1 MSTDLI
7 YPDAYLAKFCTAD
20 REERAFA
27 DVDREGTFNTE
38 WRNRLTV
45 LRCYVIACLENQAAP
60 DDLFT
65 AKLKSYR
72 AEYDAELVR
81 ARAAQPDAS
90 ASGAL
95 IFSIPLER
103 A

>member
-1 MSTDLI
+1 MATTLT
-7 YPDAYLAKFCTAD
+7 YPDAYLAKFCTED
-20 REERAFA
+20 REDRAFA
-27 DVDREGTFNTE
+27 DVDREGSFDTQA
-38 WRNRLTV
+38 RNRLAV
-45 LRCYVIACLENQAAP
+45 LRCYVIACLENQASP

-90 ASGAL
+90 PNGSL
-95 IFSIPLER
+95 VFSIPLER

>member
-1 MSTDLI
+1 
-7 YPDAYLAKFCTAD
+7 
-20 REERAFA
+20 
-27 DVDREGTFNTE
+27 VDREGTFNTE